1 MDCVSPKGKC
11 SFSISSDNK
20 SHFMYEFLVGLI
32 FQRRLQ
38 KSVIEFKW
46 IFLQMRLQSQKVPEA
61 GRWQSHHEDPPGGS
75 QALRAASSPEWVSIS
90 SPELILRIPVSIKC
104 VCLWNAKWHHPQ
116 PRTLG
121 KKPLSRMLQLFGRRN
136 CFFYFQF
143 NFTLS
148 FEEPHCFITTEDEMF
163 GWHHRC
169 DGHEFE

>member
-11 SFSISSDNK
+11 NFSISSDNK
-20 SHFMYEFLVGLI
+20 NHFMYEFLVGLI

-38 KSVIEFKW
+38 KSAHWV
-46 IFLQMRLQSQKVPEA
+46 QMNLSTNEGTVSESCQRLGG
-61 GRWQSHHEDPPGGS
+61 GRATMRPTRSLPGS
-75 QALRAASSPEWVSIS
+75 QTCFFTRVSIPF
-90 SPELILRIPVSIKC
+90 PELILSIPASIKC
-104 VCLWNAKWHHPQ
+104 ACLCNVKWHHPQ

-143 NFTLS
+143 NFTVS
-148 FEEPHCFITTEDEMF
+148 FEEPHCFITTEDEMV
-163 GWHHRC
+163 GWHHRR